1 MIEEILRVHGPL
13 ELADPN
19 IMQPLSSLPDSY
31 QNIIES
37 AGGLRAILEKSYKF
51 VFYQNEVM
59 LQELLL
65 ENMKKIAENP
75 FLHFPN
81 GTNNTGE
88 LSILDEKLVRKVEQW
103 VSRDDNVE
111 TSRSQSKSST
121 TKFNPDAKEFV
132 PAPSQTDLLR
142 NSSPVTPVVT
152 LQETE
157 LRNEES
163 RKESTIT
170 KDLEP
175 VSSEC
180 KVKKP
185 VENTVENVVTD
196 VAAKNVEGGNNVDCG
211 EGTIFKEGALEKDVD
226 LSKTACNFAPAKET
240 VTNVEGT
247 TMPLTCH
254 KGKGSNITAIEPAV
268 VGKEKSV
275 QTQQSLKSKCV
286 GTEPL
291 LEPFKAEYQRVAAER
306 DACQT
311 SLRKTLAEVEKVKKE
326 LSEVLQEK
334 EVRKLVTFT
343 RTSLPQEYKVLIV

>member
-1 MIEEILRVHGPL
+1 MIEEILRVHGRL

-51 VFYQNEVM
+51 YFCQNEVM
-59 LQELLL
+59 L
-65 ENMKKIAENP
+65 ENMKKPAENP

-81 GTNNTGE
+81 GMKNTGE
-88 LSILDEKLVRKVEQW
+88 MSMLDEKLVRKVEQW
-103 VSRDDNVE
+103 VNTDVNVE
-111 TSRSQSKSST
+111 TCRSQFKSST

-142 NSSPVTPVVT
+142 NSSPVTPAVT

-170 KDLEP
+170 KELEP

-196 VAAKNVEGGNNVDCG
+196 LAAKNVKGGDNV
-211 EGTIFKEGALEKDVD
+211 EGTKFKEGALEKDVD

-240 VTNVEGT
+240 VTNVERT

-275 QTQQSLKSKCV
+275 QTQPSLKSKCV
-286 GTEPL
+286 GTEPS
-291 LEPFKAEYQRVAAER
+291 LEPFKAEYQRVAAEK

-311 SLRKTLAEVEKVKKE
+311 SLKKTLAEVEKVKKE
-326 LSEVLQEK
+326 LSEALQEK

-343 RTSLPQEYKVLIV
+343 RTSLPQEYKVLIA